1 MTVKR
6 QVPVM
11 QMQRPPTLESVA
23 AQVQKHADEV
33 RYLLSGEF
41 QLTTH
46 GAAQTIEGE
55 VLSDGSGQGR
65 QTFKTKF
72 TNEPT
77 AVSVA
82 QARNLGGD
90 SVSLPAIAWS
100 WQNGSIVAAFS
111 FLPVSAVTK
120 VKILVVL

>member
-11 QMQRPPTLESVA
+11 QTQQAKSVEELA
-23 AQVQKHADEV
+23 KQVQQHADEV

-55 VLSDGSGQGR
+55 VLANSSGVGR

-72 TNEPT
+72 ANEPT

-82 QARNLGGD
+82 KARSIAGD
-90 SVSLPAIAWS
+90 AVSLPSIAWS

-111 FLPVSAVTK
+111 FLPVSVKTK
-120 VKILVVL
+120 VTILVVL

>member
-1 MTVKR
+1 MTIKR

-11 QMQRPPTLESVA
+11 QTQNPPTLEGLA
-23 AQVQKHADEV
+23 AQTQRHADEV
-33 RYLLSGEF
+33 RYILSGEL

-46 GAAQTIEGE
+46 AAAQTIEGD
-55 VLSDGSGQGR
+55 VLSDGSGKGR

-72 TNEPT
+72 VNEPT

-111 FLPVSAVTK
+111 FLPVSVITK
-120 VKILVVL
+120 VKILVIL